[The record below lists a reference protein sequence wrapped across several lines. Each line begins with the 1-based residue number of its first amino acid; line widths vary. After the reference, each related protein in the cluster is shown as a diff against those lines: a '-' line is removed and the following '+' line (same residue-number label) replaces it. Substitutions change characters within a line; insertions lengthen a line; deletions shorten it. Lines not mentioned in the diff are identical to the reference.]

1 MSLDTVLSLLFLV
14 FFIGLPVVSR
24 ILRDRNR
31 RSTGRAGTGGAPPS
45 GRGAAP
51 AQPPDQADV
60 PPWLAEAQRRVR
72 EASEGTAVEASTRPA
87 DETTGQAGTPNM
99 GHLFGPAESSPA
111 EQPAAGYPAAEPASV
126 PGEASTQRQGPPLVP
141 EDPFGGGLMG
151 RQGEQRADQGLGREG
166 VPPPQAPAPTSMP
179 VKPSPAR
186 REGARSPEPAPGTR
200 RRRKRVR
207 LARAEAHLEA
217 EAEALVEAIAAYA
230 RPPGRA
236 VGARLDVVGLLRFDR
251 EAIVSGLIWHE
262 ILDEPAWKRRRWR
275 VPSRPRSR

>member
-31 RSTGRAGTGGAPPS
+31 RSSGRAGTGGAPPS
-45 GRGAAP
+45 RRGAAP

-87 DETTGQAGTPNM
+87 DETPGQAGPPTM
-99 GHLFGPAESSPA
+99 GHLFGPAERSPA
-111 EQPAAGYPAAEPASV
+111 EHPAAGHPAAEPAPV

-166 VPPPQAPAPTSMP
+166 VPPAQAPAPASMP
-179 VKPSPAR
+179 AEAPPAR
-186 REGARSPEPAPGTR
+186 REGAPSPEPAPGTR